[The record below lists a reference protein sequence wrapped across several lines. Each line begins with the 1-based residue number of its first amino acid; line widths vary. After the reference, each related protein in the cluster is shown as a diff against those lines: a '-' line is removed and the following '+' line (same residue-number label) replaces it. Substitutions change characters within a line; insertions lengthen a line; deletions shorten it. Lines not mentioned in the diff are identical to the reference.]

1 MLTTPQNPPPGLAR
15 VRDRIAEAAREA
27 CRDPGS
33 ITLIG
38 VAKSQP
44 AQAIARALDEGLAD
58 LGENYVQEAL
68 GHAAVLGAR
77 PVRWH
82 FVGALQSNKTRPVA
96 EHFDWVHTVDRL
108 KIAER
113 LSAQRPQ
120 GMTPLA
126 ICLQVHLGGEETKG
140 GVSPAQLPAL
150 ARAVALL
157 PRLALRGLMALPPEE
172 KEVARQRHWFRELRL
187 LRDALNREGF
197 ALDALSMGMSGD
209 FEAAIA
215 EGATHVRIGTALFGA
230 RPPPDHLPAPGPAH

>member
-1 MLTTPQNPPPGLAR
+1 MLTTPQNPSPGLAP
-15 VRDRIAEAAREA
+15 VRQRIARAAREA
-27 CRDPGS
+27 CRDPAS
-33 ITLIG
+33 VTLIG

-44 AQAIARALDEGLAD
+44 AEVIATVVAGGLAD

-68 GHAAVLGAR
+68 QHAALLAGQ

-82 FVGALQSNKTRPVA
+82 FIGALQSNKTRPVA

-120 GMTPLA
+120 ALPPLA
-126 ICLQVHLGGEETKG
+126 VCIEVNLAGEGTKS
-140 GVSPAQLPAL
+140 GVPPAELPAL
-150 ARAVALL
+150 AREVARL
-157 PRLALRGLMALPPEE
+157 PRLVLRGLMAMPPEE
-172 KEVARQRHWFRELRL
+172 PDPARQRHWFRELRL
-187 LRDALNREGF
+187 LRDALNGEGL

-230 RPPPDHLPAPGPAH
+230 RPPLPAR